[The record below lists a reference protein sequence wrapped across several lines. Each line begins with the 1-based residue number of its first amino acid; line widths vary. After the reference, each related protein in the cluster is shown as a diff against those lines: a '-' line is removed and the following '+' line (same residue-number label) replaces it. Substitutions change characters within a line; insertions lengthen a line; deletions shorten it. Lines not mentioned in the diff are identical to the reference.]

1 MDGPFNDT
9 IPPVAGMKCATGES
23 ESITLQVG
31 DIAPDLAVSQWLT
44 GAPVVQFDEGKTYVV
59 EFWASWC
66 GPCAKVMPHIT
77 ELQAA
82 YPDMTFISVAVWEE
96 NSEAPAEFI
105 KHLQPLLK
113 HRVAIDQPV
122 PDSDDN
128 SGRMATQWLRAAG
141 EGGIPTAFLV
151 NTQRVI
157 VWIGHPAELKDILDQ
172 YQNQTLAVD
181 LDKRKRKQ
189 SLQRIELDPAAN
201 LEPGI
206 FTSLFD
212 LRPPIIQTAQI
223 QWLAPQPKTENKP
236 VEKPA
241 NGLLSKLLGKNRE
254 VPKVDQPK
262 NNNIFGKPKI
272 GRPIGLLL
280 LPMLK
285 DDGVSPGWEMLD
297 LPALNTLPQEFD
309 AIDFVAVLRGV
320 ASLSEIY
327 GEDYEK
333 EMATWS
339 AELGWRIAMD
349 ISPYDENTGFPAK
362 DGYCEFWL
370 SNFHS
375 AEPPLAILLNERV
388 GICWVGSPIRLKEA
402 VSRMARG
409 ELNREWAVGD
419 LLFWYKLNASASANE
434 RMAGAHQQRIFEGMA
449 SDGPV
454 LDSDPAMLDAWDKT
468 ITSLKEQLPWRADRW
483 RIFEFRVAAARTK
496 LAGNPREA
504 TNKLIDRFQS
514 ITSSLAEQAE
524 TSPAF
529 MADWKMLIQIAMEQM
544 GLLAD
549 PLAPLPA
556 PDLLAFEAHPF
567 TGAIL
572 DSAARHDSAIP
583 PAEETFIFQP
593 RLLPI
598 LYFKMGRFDEAL
610 VEQDK
615 MLADFD
621 QFVAHQIKIMSEAT
635 DDEPNEANADPEMT
649 PENMAKGL
657 LTMMLG
663 ESPETYRDNLLKLR
677 DYYAKAAAES

>member
-1 MDGPFNDT
+1 MDGPMNEP
-9 IPPVAGMKCATGES
+9 IPPVAGMKCATGQS
-23 ESITLQVG
+23 ESITLQIG
-31 DIAPDLAVSQWLT
+31 DKAPALAVSAWLK
-44 GAPVVQFDEGKTYVV
+44 GEPVHQLVEGKAYVV

-66 GPCAKVMPHIT
+66 GPCASVMPHVS

-82 YPDMTFISVAVWEE
+82 YPDITFISVAVWEE
-96 NSEAPAEFI
+96 NSEAPTEFVRQ
-105 KHLQPLLK
+105 LQPPLK
-113 HRVAIDQPV
+113 HRLAIDQPV
-122 PDSDDN
+122 PGSDDN
-128 SGRMATQWLRAAG
+128 SGIMAREWLRAAG

-151 NTQRVI
+151 NTQGVI
-157 VWIGHPAELKDILDQ
+157 VWIGHPAELDVILDQ
-172 YQNQTLAVD
+172 YQNHSLVVD
-181 LDKRKRKQ
+181 LDKRKRSQ
-189 SLQRIELDPAAN
+189 SLQRMELDPTAN

-206 FTSLFD
+206 FAPLFD
-212 LRPPIIQTAQI
+212 LRPPIIQTTQI
-223 QWLAPQPKTENKP
+223 QWLIPQPKTENKS

-241 NGLLSKLLGKNRE
+241 TGFLGKLLGKNRE
-254 VPKVDQPK
+254 EPKVDKPK
-262 NNNIFGKPKI
+262 TSNIFGKPRI
-272 GRPIGLLL
+272 GRSIGLLI

-309 AIDFVAVLRGV
+309 AIEFVAVLRGYS
-320 ASLSEIY
+320 SLSEIY

-333 EMATWS
+333 EMAAWS

-349 ISPYDENTGFPAK
+349 VTPFDETTGFPAK
-362 DGYCEFWL
+362 DGYSEFWL
-370 SNFHS
+370 ENFHC
-375 AEPPLAILLNERV
+375 AEPPLAVLLNERGGV
-388 GICWVGSPIRLKEA
+388 CWVGSPIRLKEA
-402 VSRMARG
+402 VARMASG

-434 RMAGAHQQRIFEGMA
+434 RMAGAHQQRIFEGLA
-449 SDGPV
+449 SDGPK
-454 LDSDPAMLDAWDKT
+454 LDSDPAMLEVWEKT
-468 ITSLKEQLPWRADRW
+468 IASLQEQLPWRADRW
-483 RIFEFRVAAARTK
+483 RIFEFRIAAARTK

-504 TNKLIDRFQS
+504 TNQLIDRFQS
-514 ITSSLAEQAE
+514 MTSALAEQAE

-544 GLLAD
+544 GLMAD

-572 DSAARHDSAIP
+572 DSAARHDAIIP

-615 MLADFD
+615 MITDFD
-621 QFVAHQIKIMSEAT
+621 AFVAHQIKIMSEST
-635 DDEPNEANADPEMT
+635 GDESDEPADPELT
-649 PENMAKGL
+649 PGSMANGL

-663 ESPETYRDNLLKLR
+663 EPPDAYRANLVKLR